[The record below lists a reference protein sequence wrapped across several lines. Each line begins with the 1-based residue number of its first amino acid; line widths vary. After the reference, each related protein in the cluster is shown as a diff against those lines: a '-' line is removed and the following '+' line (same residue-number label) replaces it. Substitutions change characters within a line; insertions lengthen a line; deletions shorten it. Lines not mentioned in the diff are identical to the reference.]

1 MTAVLGLILM
11 LAGTF
16 LLVASIVAL
25 IRPIPKLFMP
35 TRKRAGAGLLIALVV
50 GTTGGALSPDQQP
63 AVAATAAPN
72 EEAVPE
78 KRTPAK
84 ERPVERK
91 SDELKEQLIA
101 SWKSLRAATSDCD
114 ETNKRLGDAIGAVS
128 SGGGS
133 IYDAYALARDGVETC
148 RSAWSALGELGPPPA
163 ADASLRSDFS
173 TTLESCRGAYLMRQE
188 SLETATKIL
197 DGDFRPSLVST
208 YKDQAG
214 VAQQGVMACAAGYMS
229 AALKAGVDPK
239 KMES

>member
-1 MTAVLGLILM
+1 MSAVLGLIFV
-11 LAGTF
+11 LAGTA
-16 LLVASIVAL
+16 LLIASIVAL

-50 GTTGGALSPDQQP
+50 GTIGGALSPDQQP
-63 AVAATAAPN
+63 AVAATSDRSEVAT
-72 EEAVPE
+72 PE
-78 KRTPAK
+78 KAPAK
-84 ERPVERK
+84 ERLAEANK
-91 SDELKEQLIA
+91 DELRGQLIA

-133 IYDAYALARDGVETC
+133 IYDAYSLARQGVETC
-148 RSAWSALGELGPPPA
+148 RSAWSALGDLSPPAA

-173 TTLESCRGAYLMRQE
+173 TTLENCRGAYLMRQE

-214 VAQQGVMACAAGYMS
+214 VAQQGVMACAAGYIS